1 MNGVLPLGASGWSA
15 LAEIAKASHATRP
28 LHVIMLVNAG
38 IILGEMWDMDDLAE
52 DCAADGVYDFMLVA
66 PPLTFTGSV
75 GSPVNP
81 QVIK

>member
-1 MNGVLPLGASGWSA
+1 
-15 LAEIAKASHATRP
+15 
-28 LHVIMLVNAG
+28 MLVNAG
-38 IILGEMWDMDDLAE
+38 IILGEMWDMDDLAD
-52 DCAADGVYDFMLVA
+52 DCANDGIYEFLLVA